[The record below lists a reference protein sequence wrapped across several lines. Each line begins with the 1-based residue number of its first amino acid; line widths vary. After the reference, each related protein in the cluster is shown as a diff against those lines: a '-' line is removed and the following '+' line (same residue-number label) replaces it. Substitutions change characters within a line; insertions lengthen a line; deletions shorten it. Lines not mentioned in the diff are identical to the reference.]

1 MCILPGI
8 WEYLFNIGMITAL
21 TVLILKNADLFQKAL
36 IALLTDKVA
45 KGKGIRRGAGAQL
58 TWPEAVVGEGL
69 TRMTNLLLTKLF
81 EGQILLQVMWI

>member
-1 MCILPGI
+1 
-8 WEYLFNIGMITAL
+8 MITAL

-58 TWPEAVVGEGL
+58 T
-69 TRMTNLLLTKLF
+69 
-81 EGQILLQVMWI
+81 